1 MFNTTINR
9 SKSEKND
16 KHYTHDSQNRRTSL
30 STTRD
35 GGATWDETQWEFD
48 PASGVNT
55 AKQYADGSRIAYDYT
70 DNGKKTRT
78 TWARGA
84 WKQNAYNARNLVSG
98 TTYSGTVTPSVAYT
112 YEDSGKTASATL
124 FDGTSYAY
132 GYDDRLLNT
141 SESVTVGD
149 EAFTLN
155 RTFDGFRR
163 ELETSVTITNV
174 VHAAKTRIY
183 DSENRVCGYALTN
196 AVGRGVSVC
205 LAYDGSYLTNT
216 TYALPGGVS
225 FSAKLSREAGRR
237 NLVTRRDYFFG
248 GQSIY
253 WYSTEYDLLNR
264 PTNATDSVSLVRE
277 WLYNRRSELA
287 AATVGADR
295 YGYAYDSIGNRLWS
309 AANAVTNS
317 YTANSLN
324 QYTAISAKAN
334 PVYDADGNMTGD
346 GTFAYAYDAENRLV
360 SVTSAM
366 ETNGAI
372 RVLNAYDH
380 RNRRIR
386 KTVQRL
392 HSTIAP
398 PPSPPVGTHEWETQ
412 ETHTFVWDGNNIVL
426 EKVEFANGTTRTF
439 EYFWGADKSGSEQ
452 GAGGVEGLLAV
463 SIDGVF
469 YFPCYDHNGNIIL
482 YVSETGSIAAQYTY
496 DPYGNIIESS
506 GPLADVFSFGFSTQ
520 YHDREIG
527 MICYQERVYSPVLG
541 RWFNRDPIE
550 EEGGENLYAFCENDA
565 ISKYDTLGRNVT
577 LTTGN
582 RNASWWQVGNRFY
595 HQEICVDTWSWNP
608 KSCCWR
614 KSGRSCYSF
623 AATGFGFGGP
633 GSDWLGMNS
642 IKGPGI
648 LRGEVYP
655 TGDQGL
661 EDTETLETTPC
672 QDRAFLD
679 YLRSMDGREDTYSL
693 GRHSCRTFSQ
703 AMMEEAKRRKNSGG
717 CKNDKKCE

>member
-1 MFNTTINR
+1 MR
-9 SKSEKND
+9 
-16 KHYTHDSQNRRTSL
+16 HWRHRR
-30 STTRD
+30 
-35 GGATWDETQWEFD
+35 
-48 PASGVNT
+48 
-55 AKQYADGSRIAYDYT
+55 
-70 DNGKKTRT
+70 
-78 TWARGA
+78 
-84 WKQNAYNARNLVSG
+84 
-98 TTYSGTVTPSVAYT
+98 
-112 YEDSGKTASATL
+112 
-124 FDGTSYAY
+124 
-132 GYDDRLLNT
+132 
-141 SESVTVGD
+141 
-149 EAFTLN
+149 
-155 RTFDGFRR
+155 
-163 ELETSVTITNV
+163 
-174 VHAAKTRIY
+174 
-183 DSENRVCGYALTN
+183 
-196 AVGRGVSVC
+196 
-205 LAYDGSYLTNT
+205 
-216 TYALPGGVS
+216 
-225 FSAKLSREAGRR
+225 
-237 NLVTRRDYFFG
+237 
-248 GQSIY
+248 
-253 WYSTEYDLLNR
+253 
-264 PTNATDSVSLVRE
+264 

-317 YTANSLN
+317 YMANSLN

-392 HSTIAP
+392 NSTIAP
-398 PPSPPVGTHEWETQ
+398 PPSPPVGVHEWETQ

-426 EKVEFANGTTRTF
+426 ERVEFANGTTRTF

-463 SIDGVF
+463 SMDGVF
-469 YFPCYDHNGNIIL
+469 YIPCYDHNGNIIL

-496 DPYGNIIESS
+496 DPYGNVIDTY
-506 GPLADVFSFGFSTQ
+506 GNLADVFFFGFSTQ
-520 YHDREIG
+520 YHDRETG
-527 MICYQERVYSPVLG
+527 MVGYQQRFLLPSLG
-541 RWFNRDPIE
+541 RWLNRDPIE

-565 ISKYDTLGRNVT
+565 ISKYDALGRNVT

-633 GSDWLGMNS
+633 GRDWLGMNS

-655 TGDQGL
+655 TDDQGL

-679 YLRSMDGREDTYSL
+679 YLKSMDGRKDTYSL

-703 AMMEEAKRRKNSGG
+703 AMMGEAKRRKNSGG